1 MVLEPRV
8 HGALYAWAV
17 YARSNVDAD
26 GLCARNSQKRSVPG
40 LCVDPCLGWVALL
53 SFAETGP
60 GRTRDCLALTHSSF
74 FYCAGLPGGLVSG
87 ALFQGPGLLI
97 LSALGWALA
106 DTLAKSIGWLN
117 GLVSGLAAAG
127 IALVAGAAVNLNK
140 KINSTRELQVIS
152 TTSAVIAFYWPKP
165 YVFKH
170 SLWYRDDENSVITI
184 TPHFAWVSGGR
195 FHV

>member
-1 MVLEPRV
+1 M
-8 HGALYAWAV
+8 Y
-17 YARSNVDAD
+17 
-26 GLCARNSQKRSVPG
+26 
-40 LCVDPCLGWVALL
+40 
-53 SFAETGP
+53 
-60 GRTRDCLALTHSSF
+60 SSF
-74 FYCAGLPGGLVSG
+74 YRAGLPGGLVSG

-165 YVFKH
+165 YVIKRMQWF
-170 SLWYRDDENSVITI
+170 LEDENSVDYL
-184 TPHFAWVSGGR
+184 
-195 FHV
+195 